1 MNELVFFEIPKQNLK
16 IQIVKKSDEILEQIR
31 KESAETAVMP
41 DVAQYYT
48 DIYFPKAPSDRPY
61 TFSSIVLS
69 SDGKM
74 AYGDNPSGPLI
85 AKNNFLDPDG
95 SLGDFWVLNVLRA
108 YADGIIIGA
117 RTLLSE
123 PGITCHVYEERLTR
137 QRREVLGKKYQPCGV
152 IVSLDGTDIP
162 FDHYIFNVDPK
173 EEYKLVIATS
183 PKGSGTRWRFSKA
196 ARCCSRSRTVP
207 MRRWRRRTWCDDA
220 GCRTTVRPRA
230 GDAAQPY
237 GRRIAVRG
245 DRRGAVA

>member
-162 FDHYIFNVDPK
+162 FDHYIFDVDPK

-183 PKGSGTRWRFSKA
+183 P
-196 ARCCSRSRTVP
+196 
-207 MRRWRRRTWCDDA
+207 
-220 GCRTTVRPRA
+220 
-230 GDAAQPY
+230 
-237 GRRIAVRG
+237 
-245 DRRGAVA
+245 RGAEYIMANSPLKHPVIGPFKTIEDVDHADLGELYTDFNRVPGYSDGPGREPRYKGAHVCP

>member
-16 IQIVKKSDEILEQIR
+16 IQIVKKSDGILEQIK

-41 DVAQYYT
+41 DVAEYYT
-48 DIYFPKAPSDRPY
+48 DIYFPKAPADRPY

-85 AKNNFLDPDG
+85 AKNNFLVPDG

-123 PGITCHVYEERLTR
+123 PGITCHVYEAVSYTHLT
-137 QRREVLGKKYQPCGV
+137 LP
-152 IVSLDGTDIP
+152 T
-162 FDHYIFNVDPK
+162 
-173 EEYKLVIATS
+173 IA
-183 PKGSGTRWRFSKA
+183 
-196 ARCCSRSRTVP
+196 
-207 MRRWRRRTWCDDA
+207 
-220 GCRTTVRPRA
+220 
-230 GDAAQPY
+230 
-237 GRRIAVRG
+237 
-245 DRRGAVA
+245 

>member
-16 IQIVKKSDEILEQIR
+16 IQIVKKVMRFLEQIR

-95 SLGDFWVLNVLRA
+95 SLG
-108 YADGIIIGA
+108 I
-117 RTLLSE
+117 
-123 PGITCHVYEERLTR
+123 
-137 QRREVLGKKYQPCGV
+137 
-152 IVSLDGTDIP
+152 
-162 FDHYIFNVDPK
+162 
-173 EEYKLVIATS
+173 
-183 PKGSGTRWRFSKA
+183 SG
-196 ARCCSRSRTVP
+196 C
-207 MRRWRRRTWCDDA
+207 
-220 GCRTTVRPRA
+220 
-230 GDAAQPY
+230 
-237 GRRIAVRG
+237 
-245 DRRGAVA
+245 

>member
-85 AKNNFLDPDG
+85 AKNNFLDPNG

-162 FDHYIFNVDPK
+162 FDHYIFDVDPK

-183 PKGSGTRWRFSKA
+183 PGH
-196 ARCCSRSRTVP
+196 
-207 MRRWRRRTWCDDA
+207 
-220 GCRTTVRPRA
+220 
-230 GDAAQPY
+230 
-237 GRRIAVRG
+237 RIHNGQFPAE
-245 DRRGAVA
+245 ASCNWAL

>member
-85 AKNNFLDPDG
+85 AKNNFLDPALDC
-95 SLGDFWVLNVLRA
+95 
-108 YADGIIIGA
+108 I
-117 RTLLSE
+117 
-123 PGITCHVYEERLTR
+123 LT
-137 QRREVLGKKYQPCGV
+137 QMP
-152 IVSLDGTDIP
+152 
-162 FDHYIFNVDPK
+162 
-173 EEYKLVIATS
+173 
-183 PKGSGTRWRFSKA
+183 
-196 ARCCSRSRTVP
+196 
-207 MRRWRRRTWCDDA
+207 
-220 GCRTTVRPRA
+220 
-230 GDAAQPY
+230 
-237 GRRIAVRG
+237 RRIGKHPIAAGFCAV
-245 DRRGAVA
+245 

>member
-1 MNELVFFEIPKQNLK
+1 MS
-16 IQIVKKSDEILEQIR
+16 KSDEILEQIR

-85 AKNNFLDPDG
+85 AKITFWTRTAPWGFLG
-95 SLGDFWVLNVLRA
+95 AECAAA

-137 QRREVLGKKYQPCGV
+137 QRRKCLGK
-152 IVSLDGTDIP
+152 S
-162 FDHYIFNVDPK
+162 
-173 EEYKLVIATS
+173 TS
-183 PKGSGTRWRFSKA
+183 PA
-196 ARCCSRSRTVP
+196 A
-207 MRRWRRRTWCDDA
+207 
-220 GCRTTVRPRA
+220 
-230 GDAAQPY
+230 
-237 GRRIAVRG
+237 
-245 DRRGAVA
+245 